1 MQAPAREPARAW
13 IVTFAGM
20 AVNLCLG
27 ILYAWSVWKA
37 KLTPKGVVAGTPMS
51 DLDEGWT
58 VLTSSEATWAYAICG
73 FTFALCMIPG
83 GRLQDR
89 LGPKIGTT
97 LGGLSLAAGC
107 IVAGLMKSF
116 VGLVLGFGLLGGIG
130 MGLAYA
136 ATTPAAVKWF
146 GPHRRGLIVG
156 LVVAGFGAAALYIAP
171 LAEFLIHHHGLTGS
185 FVGLGLFFSVVI
197 VAAGLLMR
205 FPPPGYV
212 PPTPPSLPSTAA
224 ITRVDWT
231 PREMLQTPQFYALL
245 FLFFGAAQSGLL
257 VIANVRRLPN
267 FGVDSIKDFAAS
279 AWILVSAAAV
289 VNAIGRI
296 GTGFVSDRVG
306 RANAYLFNGVLSM
319 AALVVLPTILRSGSL
334 PLLFVSVL
342 VIVWQYGGSLSLLP
356 AWTADY
362 FGPKNLGVNYGL
374 VFLGWGLGVL
384 RWRCPGRVPGRRP
397 ARGRRCAL
405 HLERPDRGG
414 DRRQP
419 AAPSA
424 GEGGRLSGLKHGERR
439 GLSPPETC
447 IRLMFHDRFDLPV
460 IADLRSG
467 G

>member
-1 MQAPAREPARAW
+1 MQSPAREPARAW

-37 KLTPKGVVAGTPMS
+37 KLVSSSVAAGTPMPS
-51 DLDEGWT
+51 PNDGWT
-58 VLTSSEATWAYAICG
+58 YLASSDATWAYAICG

-89 LGPKIGTT
+89 FGPKIGTT

-107 IVAGLMKSF
+107 ILAGLMKSF
-116 VGLVLGFGLLGGIG
+116 VGLILGFGLLGGIG

-146 GPHRRGLIVG
+146 GPQRRGLIVG
-156 LVVAGFGAAALYIAP
+156 IVVAGYGAAALYIAP
-171 LAEFLIHHHGLTGS
+171 LAEYLIAAYGLTGS

-205 FPPPGYV
+205 FPPAGYV
-212 PPTPPSLPSTAA
+212 PPTPPSLPSATA

-231 PREMLQTPQFYALL
+231 PMEMLRTPQFYALL
-245 FLFFGAAQSGLL
+245 FLFFGSAQSGLL

-267 FGVDSIKDFAAS
+267 FGVGSIHEFAAS

-289 VNAIGRI
+289 VNAVGRI

-319 AALVVLPTILRSGSL
+319 ASLFVLPTILRSGNL
-334 PLLFVSVL
+334 PLLFVAVL

-374 VFLGWGLGVL
+374 VFLGWGLAFSVALLAAYLEDAQRGFDDALYISGGLTAAAMVVSL
-384 RWRCPGRVPGRRP
+384 LVRRP
-397 ARGRRCAL
+397 VKSVA
-405 HLERPDRGG
+405 
-414 DRRQP
+414 
-419 AAPSA
+419 
-424 GEGGRLSGLKHGERR
+424 
-439 GLSPPETC
+439 
-447 IRLMFHDRFDLPV
+447 
-460 IADLRSG
+460 
-467 G
+467 